1 MRRLAL
7 FKVIVFLVSLV
18 PLSLLLWNFFT
29 HQLGANPFEVLT
41 RESGLWTLRF
51 LLITLTMRP
60 LRQILQQ
67 SWPLLFRRMFGLFT
81 FFYACFHLTT
91 YLWFDH
97 FFEWQEIWTDIV
109 KRPFITVGML
119 AFVLLIPLAV
129 TSTRAMMRRLGK
141 NWQRLHRLV
150 YLIASL
156 GVLHFLWL
164 VKADLREP
172 LIYLG
177 ILLLLLGYRYY
188 KYSTKSTS
196 VSHQRNPA

>member
-1 MRRLAL
+1 MRRVAF
-7 FKVIVFLVSLV
+7 FKVIIFFTSLI
-18 PLSLLLWNFFT
+18 PFTLLLWNFFT
-29 HQLGANPFEVLT
+29 QQLGANPFEVLT

-51 LLITLTMRP
+51 LLITLAMRP
-60 LRQILQQ
+60 LRQILQR

-81 FFYACFHLTT
+81 FFYASFHLTT

-97 FFEWQEIWTDIV
+97 FFDWQEIWTDIV

-150 YLIASL
+150 YLIAAL
-156 GVLHFLWL
+156 GVLHFIWL

-177 ILLLLLGYRYY
+177 ILIVLLGYRYY
-188 KYSTKSTS
+188 KHTLKSTRVQHS
-196 VSHQRNPA
+196 LI